1 MRTMTAVAAGLLWL
15 SGTATAADLENFEAN
30 STADVAALCG
40 ADPDSDLYAEAMQF
54 CFGYISG
61 AVQFHNAVVRA
72 GALRP
77 IACPGTEATREQF
90 AAYFAG
96 WARTAATEEEL
107 AEPPVEGMAR
117 AAAAR
122 WPCPRSADAPAPG

>member
-1 MRTMTAVAAGLLWL
+1 MRTRTTIAAGLLCL
-15 SGTATAADLENFEAN
+15 SGAAAAAELENFRAN

-40 ADPDSDLYAEAMQF
+40 ADPQSELYAEAMQF

-61 AVQFHNAVVRA
+61 AVQFHHAVVRA
-72 GALRP
+72 GSIRP
-77 IACPGTEATREQF
+77 IACPGAEATREQF
-90 AAYFAG
+90 ASYFAG
-96 WARTAATEEEL
+96 WARTTATPQEL

-122 WPCPRSADAPAPG
+122 WPCEGARG